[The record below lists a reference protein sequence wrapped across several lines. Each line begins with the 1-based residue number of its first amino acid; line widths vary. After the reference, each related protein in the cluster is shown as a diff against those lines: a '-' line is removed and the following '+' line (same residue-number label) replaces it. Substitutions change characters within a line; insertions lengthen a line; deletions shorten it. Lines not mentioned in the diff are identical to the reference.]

1 MTTSTVSLGPAA
13 AASGAAVQ
21 PDQTGRELKRGAF
34 LNTIAMIASNLRGV
48 FTFLVA
54 RMLGP
59 AALGTFSVAW
69 STTDII
75 SKVGVFGLDNTIT
88 TFIAWSEAKKEHG
101 RSPLLFLIAIAIG
114 VLQSAIFA
122 DLSVVA
128 LKLFGD
134 RLGLDRNLTAA
145 LAVVVCALPGVA
157 LYRISTSVSRL
168 LIARIA
174 ACVSSGPCSVSLDAI
189 ATRASGNTLANSSAT
204 RSTPGPQAISILS
217 VLHSGQASGVCMS
230 KPQ

>member
-1 MTTSTVSLGPAA
+1 MTTSAVSLPPAA
-13 AASGAAVQ
+13 VPGDVAVP

-101 RSPLLFLIAIAIG
+101 RSRHLFLLAVAIG
-114 VLQSAIFA
+114 VLQSAVVA
-122 DLSVVA
+122 VLSVVV

-134 RLGLDRNLTAA
+134 QLGLDRNLTAA

-157 LYRISTSVSRL
+157 LYRICTSVSRGMKVMKHDIFCAASPNRSQQL
-168 LIARIA
+168 LP
-174 ACVSSGPCSVSLDAI
+174 S
-189 ATRASGNTLANSSAT
+189 
-204 RSTPGPQAISILS
+204 
-217 VLHSGQASGVCMS
+217 
-230 KPQ
+230 